1 MHVRVEITDRSAV
14 CRPVGALDSDA
25 APQFRE
31 AMALMASVPRLVI
44 DLSDVPFMDSA
55 ALSAL
60 VAGIRRVRDEGGDV
74 AVCSSRRHIS
84 RVLEMVGLDRVVAI
98 AGTVDEAERMLT
110 TERSRPFIG
119 VT

>member
-1 MHVRVEITDRSAV
+1 MQVRVQVTDRSAV
-14 CRPVGALDSDA
+14 CRPVGALDSEV

-44 DLSDVPFMDSA
+44 DLSEVPFIDSA

-60 VAGIRRVRDEGGDV
+60 VAGIRRVRETGGDV

-84 RVLEMVGLDRVVAI
+84 RVLEMVGLDRVVAMAETI
-98 AGTVDEAERMLT
+98 DQAERILA
-110 TERSRPFIG
+110 TERSTPFIG
-119 VT
+119 VA